1 LKNLHMRYR
10 RAWVLGILLVI
21 LAVSGCSG
29 VTEEQTNTQ
38 AASQNRDAAP
48 GFRLQG
54 LNQKTIDSSSVHKPM
69 FVAFWATWCSFCQ
82 KEMPY
87 FDKLAQEYK
96 GRVEFA
102 AINLT
107 HQDSVK
113 RVEAYMKDHK
123 YQIPVYLDH
132 DGKVTDSFQVLS
144 IPTVI
149 LLDHQGR
156 LAYKKV
162 GSDGEN
168 GMKVYRDILNKLIE
182 EINAQGG

>member
-1 LKNLHMRYR
+1 LRNLHMRYR
-10 RAWVLGILLVI
+10 KAWILGMLLVI
-21 LAVSGCSG
+21 LTVSGCSS
-29 VTEEQTNTQ
+29 VIEEQTNVQ
-38 AASQNRDAAP
+38 VAPENRAATAK
-48 GFRLQG
+48 FKLQG

-69 FVAFWATWCSFCQ
+69 FLSFWATWCSFCQ
-82 KEMPY
+82 EEMPY
-87 FDKLAQEYK
+87 FDKLAQEYE

-113 RVEAYMKDHK
+113 SVEAYVKDHK

-132 DGKVTDSFQVLS
+132 DGNVTDSFQVLS

-149 LLDHQGR
+149 LLDHQGN

-162 GSDGEN
+162 GAAGEN
-168 GMKVYRDILNKLIE
+168 GIEVYRDILNKLIE